1 MLVTSCVT
9 KTRYQGNGGKDK
21 RKGFEAG
28 DCHIRL
34 KVSEEKEGDVGFRTE
49 YGNPEKVETSSCS
62 ERTGS

>member
-1 MLVTSCVT
+1 M
-9 KTRYQGNGGKDK
+9 
-21 RKGFEAG
+21 KGFEAG

-62 ERTGS
+62 EHIGSWCVRHRRQEAEP